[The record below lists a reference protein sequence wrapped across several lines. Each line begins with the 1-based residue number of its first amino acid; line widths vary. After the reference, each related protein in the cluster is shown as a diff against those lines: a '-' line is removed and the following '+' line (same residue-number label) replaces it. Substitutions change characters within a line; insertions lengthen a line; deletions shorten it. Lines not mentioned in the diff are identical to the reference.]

1 VRRVQLYD
9 GLSLDSAENS
19 SNSFLRKRNKTLNMR
34 VYGIAVSDDPA
45 EQAGAHACLAFS
57 LRITAKTTT
66 KTV

>member
-1 VRRVQLYD
+1 
-9 GLSLDSAENS
+9 
-19 SNSFLRKRNKTLNMR
+19 MR